1 MGDDIQLKDVLL
13 MSKSQINNI
22 NKKDLV
28 EILSKTTSSDLSI
41 ESETSTT
48 GVDMDKFLALINK

>member
-28 EILSKTTSSDLSI
+28 EILSKTT
-41 ESETSTT
+41 
-48 GVDMDKFLALINK
+48 LIGPFY